1 MQNHTAD
8 PADPVAPPV
17 MTRRPGCER
26 CLRPQSACICPWV
39 NCISSE
45 VEVVI
50 LQHPFEVQ
58 HAKGSARLL
67 HLCLQGSQLH
77 VGEVFDEN
85 WLRTILQA
93 GDRHN
98 VLLYPE
104 TPQGASPGMQPAT
117 LLDPAILE
125 QPHLLRLIVL
135 DGTWRKSRKMLYQ
148 NRLLQALPRVTL
160 CDTGESHYRIR
171 KAHKPDQLSTLEATC
186 YALMQLEKSHESEQR
201 SVILLTVFEQF
212 IAQQEAMQAMYQKG
226 CM

>member
-1 MQNHTAD
+1 MKNQTA
-8 PADPVAPPV
+8 APPV

-39 NCISSE
+39 TCISSE
-45 VEVVI
+45 VEVVV
-50 LQHPFEVQ
+50 LQHPLEVQ

-67 HLCLQGSQLH
+67 HLCLEESQLYI
-77 VGEVFDEN
+77 GEVFDEN
-85 WLRTILQA
+85 WLLTILQA

-104 TPQGASPGMQPAT
+104 TPQEASSGMETAP
-117 LLDPAILE
+117 LLDPAILA
-125 QPHLLRLIVL
+125 QPRLLRLIVL

-148 NRLLQALPRVTL
+148 NRLLQTLPRVTL
-160 CDTGESHYRIR
+160 RDTGESQYRIR

-201 SVILLTVFEQF
+201 YVILLTAFEQF
-212 IAQQEAMQAMYQKG
+212 IAQQEAIQTMYQKERVKEF
-226 CM
+226 